1 MDPTPS
7 PERTRGARTA
17 LATFVA
23 AGFVVILLAA
33 VVGGVASTR
42 GRATDPAAGSVVV
55 GVPDP
60 GGAAP
65 GELVPLDGRVAPGAR
80 APLPARTL
88 EGFGAGAPVDL
99 AAYRGRPL
107 VVNFWATWCA
117 PCVDEMPAFQQV
129 FAEVGAEVAFLGID
143 VADGPRRA
151 EPFAAELG
159 ITYDLARD
167 PDRSFAQEVGVFGM
181 PTTLFVDAQGTI
193 VHRSTGGLTG
203 GALRE
208 ALRTHLAAAA

>member
-1 MDPTPS
+1 MES
-7 PERTRGARTA
+7 PAPPRSGARGTVLVA
-17 LATFVA
+17 LAVVA
-23 AGFVVILLAA
+23 LLAA
-33 VVGGVASTR
+33 VIGAVALSRERVTSPS
-42 GRATDPAAGSVVV
+42 GAWV
-55 GVPDP
+55 GVPGDEVQ
-60 GGAAP
+60 
-65 GELVPLDGRVAPGAR
+65 GEFVPFDERVAPDER

-117 PCVDEMPAFQQV
+117 PCVEEMPAFQQV
-129 FAEVGAEVAFLGID
+129 FTEVGDEVAFLGVD

-159 ITYDLARD
+159 ISYDLARD
-167 PDRSFAQEVGVFGM
+167 PQETFAREVGVFAM

-193 VHRSTGGLTG
+193 VHRSAGGLTG
-203 GALRE
+203 DELRE